1 MRRKRNPSRV
11 REKRDM
17 RGEENKRRE
26 GAEER
31 EDKTEQEMGS
41 KGIKRGGE
49 RSCTSL
55 HDENFFPVARDM
67 QRGRR
72 GKKIERGEE
81 EKKEKRGGEEEENLL
96 LPLRAHACM
105 GEGKKRR
112 GRVSHMRERKKEE
125 IMRDRKL

>member
-1 MRRKRNPSRV
+1 
-11 REKRDM
+11 
-17 RGEENKRRE
+17 
-26 GAEER
+26 
-31 EDKTEQEMGS
+31 MGS

-55 HDENFFPVARDM
+55 HDGSFFPVARDM

-96 LPLRAHACM
+96 LPLH
-105 GEGKKRR
+105 
-112 GRVSHMRERKKEE
+112 RE
-125 IMRDRKL
+125 RDRKSGEIGNFETKKERERERERET